1 MSPAPPLIMRI
12 NRRNVVLIGANV
24 APGAILSNVQRK
36 FRAAPARAAICPR
49 TSPSR
54 RSPAAIRRT
63 FTIPSPRWAISL
75 ALSILLVYL
84 LMVALYNG
92 YVTPFIIMFTVPVA
106 VVGALG
112 ALALTH
118 QTLNLF
124 SMIGAIL
131 LVGLVAKNG
140 ILLVDFANQLRE
152 ARA

>member
-1 MSPAPPLIMRI
+1 MPKSITVTP
-12 NRRNVVLIGANV
+12 V
-24 APGAILSNVQRK
+24 AGGNQASLSQTV
-36 FRAAPARAAICPR
+36 IEM
-49 TSPSR
+49 T
-54 RSPAAIRRT
+54 
-63 FTIPSPRWAISL
+63 ISL

-112 ALALTH
+112 ALAITH

-124 SMIGAIL
+124 SLIGSIL

-140 ILLVDFANQLRE
+140 ILLVDFANHFANADSRNSRRFG
-152 ARA
+152 RALSRGSDRSS